1 MKKDYHAI
9 IIGCGI
15 IGNCIAFELAKK
27 GYRTLSLDRLAGSG
41 FGSTG
46 ASCAI
51 VRAHYST
58 RDSVA
63 FAYEGVHIWKN
74 WADYCEVRD
83 PDGMAVY
90 RMVGS
95 IMLKSRDRD
104 WQRIIRLYDELGVE
118 YEEWGP
124 EETRARM
131 PIMDLHEFWPPAR
144 PEEDEHFFD
153 ERDTLIPGAIWA
165 PEAGYMSDP
174 KLTAHNVQAAARARG
189 AAFRFNSEV
198 TAVRQEDGRVL
209 GVTLAGGTEI
219 NAPVVVNVAG
229 AARST

>member
-1 MKKDYHAI
+1 MKKDYDAI

-27 GYRTLSLDRLAGSG
+27 GYQTLSVDKLGGSG

-51 VRAHYST
+51 VRTHYST

-74 WADYCEVRD
+74 WADYCEVED
-83 PDGMAVY
+83 PDGMAEY

-104 WQRIIRLYDELGVE
+104 WRNIIGFYDELGIE
-118 YEEWGP
+118 YEEWDL
-124 EETRARM
+124 EEIKAKM
-131 PIMDLHEFWPPAR
+131 PIMDLHEFWPPSR
-144 PEEDEHFFD
+144 PEEDENFYQ
-153 ERDTLIPGAIWA
+153 ERDSFIEGAIWA
-165 PEAGYMSDP
+165 PEAGFMSDP
-174 KLTAHNVQAAARARG
+174 KLSTHNVKWLPKPRVRRLDSNQRSLPSGNNTIGSWVLPWPTAQRLTRPSLSMWPARIP
-189 AAFRFNSEV
+189 
-198 TAVRQEDGRVL
+198 T
-209 GVTLAGGTEI
+209 
-219 NAPVVVNVAG
+219 
-229 AARST
+229 